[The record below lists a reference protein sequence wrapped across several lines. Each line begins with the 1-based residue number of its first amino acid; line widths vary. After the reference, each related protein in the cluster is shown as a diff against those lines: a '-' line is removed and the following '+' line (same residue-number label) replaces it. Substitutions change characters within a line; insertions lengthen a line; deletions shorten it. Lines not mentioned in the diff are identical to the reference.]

1 MKNVFIRLLRTIWI
15 LNVIF
20 IVYISLA
27 TCSGII
33 EYLLGN
39 HFYYD
44 FRDLMRDLV
53 ILVVVLTIS
62 FVLQYILLGIFNPR
76 RLFKKDA
83 IQDKVF

>member
-1 MKNVFIRLLRTIWI
+1 MKNVFIRLLQTTWI

-20 IVYISLA
+20 IVYIFLA

-39 HFYYD
+39 YYYYD
-44 FRDLMRDLV
+44 FRDLVRDLV

-62 FVLQYILLGIFNPR
+62 FVLQYILLGIFNPKL
-76 RLFKKDA
+76 LFKRDN
-83 IQDKVF
+83 KVF